1 MERHNAEKSMR
12 ERFFT
17 LTLSSLLFALSSLG
31 AMVFTADNPA
41 EAQQPAR
48 KMARIGYLS
57 GRSGPFDSLVAFKE
71 GLRELGWVEGK
82 QIEFEYRY
90 AGNDDDRLS
99 EFAIELVRLKVD
111 VIVAGPDNGP
121 TVAAKR
127 VTTTIPIV
135 MVGVIDPVSNGLVAS
150 LARPG
155 ANVTGVTY
163 EVTREQ
169 AGKNLEL
176 LKEAVPKVSRV
187 AILRNPNDST
197 QILYSTEAQKAAKI
211 IGVAVQFAEVQTRN
225 DRDLGDA
232 LGAVVN
238 ERANALLVTPD
249 PFFADRR
256 RQIINFAARNKLP
269 AIYFG
274 QGFVYDGGLMSYGP
288 NLQDMWRRP
297 AAYVDKILK
306 GTKPADLPVEQ
317 PRKLELI
324 INLKTAK
331 QIGLTISPNV
341 LARAD
346 RVIR

>member
-1 MERHNAEKSMR
+1 MNRKITL
-12 ERFFT
+12 FT
-17 LTLSSLLFALSSLG
+17 LSALLVALC
-31 AMVFTADNPA
+31 VPV
-41 EAQQPAR
+41 EAQQAN

-57 GRSGPFDSLVAFKE
+57 GRSKPFDTLVEFKE
-71 GLRELGWVEGK
+71 GLRDLGWVEGK

-90 AGNDDDRLS
+90 AGGDLDKLS
-99 EFAIELVRLKVD
+99 EFATELVRLKVD
-111 VIVAGPDNGP
+111 VILAGPDNGP
-121 TVAAKR
+121 TIAAKR
-127 VTTTIPIV
+127 VTLTIPIV

-197 QILYSTEAQKAAKI
+197 QILYSKEAERAAKI
-211 IGVAVQFAEVQTRN
+211 LGVTIKFAELQARN
-225 DRDLGDA
+225 EKGLEDA
-232 LGAVVN
+232 LGALVN

-256 RQIINFAARNKLP
+256 QQIINFAARNKLP

-274 QGFVYDGGLMSYGP
+274 QGFVNDGGLMSYGP

-297 AAYVDKILK
+297 AVYVDKILR

-317 PRKLELI
+317 PKNLELS
-324 INLKTAK
+324 INLKAAK

-341 LARAD
+341 LARAKK
-346 RVIR
+346 VIK